1 MTHKTVKRFMKQTG
15 TARKE
20 LLRFEGAASL
30 AGPKDRMYLPT
41 YFQES
46 RADVLHTLMRSHPL
60 ATLVT
65 SSDTGLTA
73 NHIPVETRSDPAPH
87 GMLRGHIARANPL
100 WKDYRA
106 DSEALAIFQGPQVYI
121 SPSFYPSKRET
132 GEVVPTWD
140 YAVVHAHGTLRFIQ
154 DAAWLK
160 ALVVGLTNAHEASRQ
175 APWKVDDAPP
185 PYIEKMLSLIVGFEF
200 SIASLTGKWKLSQN
214 HPAANRQGVV
224 QGLRAS
230 AAENSREI
238 ADMVAS
244 FNDAPHA

>member
-1 MTHKTVKRFMKQTG
+1 V
-15 TARKE
+15 
-20 LLRFEGAASL
+20 
-30 AGPKDRMYLPT
+30 YLPT
-41 YFQES
+41 YFKES
-46 RADVLHTLMRSHPL
+46 RADVLHALMRSHPL

-65 SSDTGLTA
+65 SSDSGLTA
-73 NHIPVETRSDPAPH
+73 NHIPVQTRSDPAPH

-140 YAVVHAHGTLRFIQ
+140 YAVVHAHGTLRFVQ
-154 DAAWLK
+154 DATWLK
-160 ALVVGLTNAHEASRQ
+160 TLVVELTNAHEASRK

-200 SIASLTGKWKLSQN
+200 SIVSLTGKWKLSQN

-224 QGLRAS
+224 QGLRDS

-238 ADMVAS
+238 ADLVAS
-244 FNDAPHA
+244 FDDAPHA